1 MRKNQRE
8 KNHCLSLGGGAR
20 DDVAL
25 SLHNYYLSEIN
36 RISHG
41 IYIQNRY
48 KSIVQDDSSYID

>member
-1 MRKNQRE
+1 MRKNQKE
-8 KNHCLSLGGGAR
+8 KKSLSNSGGWAR

-48 KSIVQDDSSYID
+48 KSIVQDDSSYTD

>member
-8 KNHCLSLGGGAR
+8 KSLSKSGGGAR

-41 IYIQNRY
+41 IYIQKRY
-48 KSIVQDDSSYID
+48 RSIVQDDSSYVD